1 MSDYFNSLD
10 IDFNAVLHYYAT
22 VAKVR
27 FATVT
32 EISFPTSVM
41 RPSSSL

>member
-32 EISFPTSVM
+32 EIFSTSVM
-41 RPSSSL
+41 HPSLSL